1 MFEKTDVQKAIDIL
15 AETII
20 NNTSF
25 INTLAEPPYDIDIY
39 ENEDGK
45 RYIAL
50 GDVRKLLD
58 NKFIQHRYNVE
69 AFKGE

>member
-25 INTLAEPPYDIDIY
+25 INILAEPPYDIDIY